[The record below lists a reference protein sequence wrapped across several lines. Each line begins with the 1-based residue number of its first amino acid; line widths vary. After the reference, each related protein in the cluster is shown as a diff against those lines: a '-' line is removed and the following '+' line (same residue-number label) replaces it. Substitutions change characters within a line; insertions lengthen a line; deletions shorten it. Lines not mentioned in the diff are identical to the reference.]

1 MFNFILI
8 IKMKKNPNF
17 IELLEGI
24 KENSN
29 SYEDL
34 NKFFNENYPKNQKGY
49 FKFLTSRSRF
59 LITEEDF
66 DFAIDTHDKFKRSTT
81 KEDIES
87 LQQEKE
93 EFLKNNYT
101 QGCFCPTDF
110 YRRLENDLQY
120 GRKYRGGLRSKIREH
135 IEERTKH
142 LYENNPLGEGGYKV
156 NYTNLLEGVV
166 KNLFDSVRDV
176 EEKLEELQKFDL
188 DKEIDLLKEEN

>member
-1 MFNFILI
+1 MSKEDVIHMFNFIFI
-8 IKMKKNPNF
+8 IKIKKNTNF

-81 KEDIES
+81 KEDIEW

-101 QGCFCPTDF
+101 KGDFCPTDF
-110 YRRLENDLQY
+110 YRRLEL
-120 GRKYRGGLRSKIREH
+120 
-135 IEERTKH
+135 
-142 LYENNPLGEGGYKV
+142 
-156 NYTNLLEGVV
+156 
-166 KNLFDSVRDV
+166 
-176 EEKLEELQKFDL
+176 
-188 DKEIDLLKEEN
+188 DLLYKKVQN